1 MFAIPRIRLLAGAF
15 LSIVAMLSPSLSRAQ
30 DTNAAQRVFVDRY
43 VAAIKLRDEVALKR
57 LYHPAVLGCVTLQN
71 RDFFDFMFAQE
82 FAAGPHLAGGYTIA
96 RIDAVA
102 SDRPPIMPDM
112 FAYPVPPT
120 HEFQIDTPPDKKNRS
135 LSLLRTIAP
144 FKGAWYVVQPCP
156 NAKGI
161 AVFRERQSDGGKQ
174 QAHAHDLADALQDP
188 LLSDLKELLAEGQRI
203 EAIKR
208 YKAAADVDLTTAK
221 LVIDVLDGD

>member
-1 MFAIPRIRLLAGAF
+1 MFARPSIRLLVGAF
-15 LSIVAMLSPSLSRAQ
+15 LSVMTTLSPCLSSAE
-30 DTNAAQRVFVDRY
+30 DTDAARRTFIDRY
-43 VAAIKLRDEVALKR
+43 VSAIKLRDEVALKR
-57 LYHPAVLGCVTLQN
+57 LYHPAVLACVTLQN
-71 RDFFDFMFAQE
+71 RDFFDFIFAQE
-82 FAAGPHLAGGYTIA
+82 FAAGPRLAGGYKVT
-96 RIDAVA
+96 RVDAVA
-102 SDRPPIMPDM
+102 SDRPPTMPDM

-120 HEFQIDTPPDKKNRS
+120 HEFQIDTSPDKTNRS
-135 LSLLRTIAP
+135 LSLLRAIAP
-144 FKGAWYVVQPCP
+144 LQGAWYVVQPCP

-161 AVFRERQSDGGKQ
+161 AFFRERRSGGDKQ
-174 QAHAHDLADALQDP
+174 ETHAHELADALQDP